1 MSSVAEQLQRK
12 SQKPVATKQVRLK
25 LVYIDFW
32 SAVKLSFLVAASLG
46 IVLVVSTILIYL
58 VLQSTGVFDRLDTLL
73 ADILTP
79 TGDEPFSLTENF
91 SLVTVAFFAFIVA
104 VLNIVVGTALG
115 AITSILYNFSVRL
128 TGGLLVGFTNN

>member
-32 SAVKLSFLVAASLG
+32 STVKLSFLVAVSLG
-46 IVLVVSTILIYL
+46 IVLIVATVLIYL
-58 VLQSTGVFDRLDTLL
+58 VLQSTGVFEKLNSLLQEILDDTFSIEDTL
-73 ADILTP
+73 
-79 TGDEPFSLTENF
+79 SL
-91 SLVTVAFFAFIVA
+91 LQVTFFAFIIA
-104 VLNIVVGTALG
+104 LLNTVIGTALG